1 MEIIGEEGE
10 GRDIQTG
17 GRTVVGNREGGKN
30 GGIGVRGRKEK
41 RGWVWWGRGQPKQ
54 QPGNCTS

>member
-17 GRTVVGNREGGKN
+17 GRTVVRNREGGKN

-41 RGWVWWGRGQPKQ
+41 RGWVWWGKGQPK
-54 QPGNCTS
+54 